1 LGPGDIN
8 SVQIC
13 DHDVD
18 SGFPSDTCASFV
30 VPAATSPQ
38 TDPST
43 PGRRFTFFTD
53 AAGIAL
59 TAGSSYWLVYQGAMA
74 YATGAVPNPAAAIV
88 PHLGVAMFFSGSW
101 TSQFLTTVRMLMI
114 IRGCLGTSVSEPDVC
129 RELGSTFDVPEPSM
143 GTLTSEGVKFFV
155 KRASRVLS
163 VSLAFGTTGTPHP
176 S

>member
-1 LGPGDIN
+1 LGPGDFN
-8 SVQIC
+8 RLQIC
-13 DHDVD
+13 DHDVA

-43 PGRRFTFFTD
+43 PGRRYTFFTD

-59 TAGSSYWLVYQGAMA
+59 AAGKTYWYIYQGEMA
-74 YATGAVPNPAAAIV
+74 YTTGAVPNPAAAIV
-88 PHLGVAMFFSGSW
+88 PQVGLAMFMSGSW
-101 TSQFLTTVRMLMI
+101 TSQNFATVRMLTI
-114 IRGCLGTSVSEPDVC
+114 IRGCLGTSVSEPEVC
-129 RELGSTFDVPEPSM
+129 RELGSSFGVPEPSM
-143 GTLTSEGVKFFV
+143 GTLTSEGVKFHV

-163 VSLAFGTTGTPHP
+163 VILAFGTTGTPHP